1 MAVGNAKGENT
12 GNASGEDAYAHP
24 IYRETR
30 LDAIRAYIRRGE
42 WTGST
47 RGIALG
53 YTQAGFVAIPRSEA
67 LEFMLFCQ
75 RNPRP
80 CPLLDVT
87 EAGQPVAPMAA
98 PTADLRT
105 DIPKYR
111 VFRRGELVEEVS
123 DVTAHWREDLVGF
136 VLGCSLTFDAALLA
150 NDVPN
155 RQWEERGGPTIY
167 WTNLQCRPVGK
178 FSSPMAVSM
187 RPMLPAQAI
196 RAVQVTSRF
205 PWTHGAPI
213 HMGDPSLL
221 GIEDINQPDVG
232 IPVTIK
238 PGEIPVFWA
247 CVATVWEVAL
257 RAKLD
262 MTITH
267 APACMFIT
275 DLKDAHMTVI

>member
-1 MAVGNAKGENT
+1 MAGAKAGSENT
-12 GNASGEDAYAHP
+12 GGASREDAYSHP

-30 LDAIRAYIRRGE
+30 LDAIRGYIRRGE
-42 WTGST
+42 WTKST
-47 RGIALG
+47 RAIALG
-53 YTQAGFVAIPRSEA
+53 HTQAGFMAIPRSEA
-67 LEFMLFCQ
+67 FDFMLFCQ
-75 RNPRP
+75 RNPKP
-80 CPLLDVT
+80 CPLLDVS
-87 EAGQPVAPMAA
+87 EAGQPIAPTVA

-111 VFRRGELVEEVS
+111 VFRHGELVEEVS
-123 DVTAHWREDLVGF
+123 DVKGCWRDDLVGF

-155 RQWEERGGPTIY
+155 RQLEERGGPTIY
-167 WTNLQCRPVGK
+167 WTNIQCRPVGK

-205 PWTHGAPI
+205 PWAHGAPLHI
-213 HMGDPSLL
+213 GDPSHL
-221 GIEDINQPDVG
+221 GIRDINQPDVG

-238 PGEIPVFWA
+238 PGEVPVFWA
-247 CVATVWEVAL
+247 CVATVWEVAI

-262 MTITH
+262 ITITH
-267 APACMFIT
+267 APGCMFIT
-275 DLKDAHMTVI
+275 DVKDEHFSLL